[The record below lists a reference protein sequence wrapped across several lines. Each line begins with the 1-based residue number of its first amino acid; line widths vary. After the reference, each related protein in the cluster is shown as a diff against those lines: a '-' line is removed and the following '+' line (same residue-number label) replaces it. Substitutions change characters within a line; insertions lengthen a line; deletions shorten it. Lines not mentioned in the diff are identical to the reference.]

1 MRLPNL
7 LSLVTLLVAST
18 FASAD
23 SVVAGTDL
31 LSVNAGAGLCPR
43 TSDCEELAQQFTVST
58 AVLIDAIKVVIT
70 NPGPPIGGLDGSFS
84 LSLGSALGTGTAI
97 GSGDATVGPSEE
109 FDFTGLDISLAAGT
123 YYLLM
128 TGDDVQWNHASA
140 LTTSL
145 GSLGPEWVCDP
156 SFFSCSSDALNQWQ
170 SISLTE
176 AVEIDGTA
184 VTPEP
189 STLALFGTGLLVVM
203 GEVRRRVA

>member
-23 SVVAGTDL
+23 SVVAASDL
-31 LSVNAGAGLCPR
+31 SAASFAGANLCPENQ
-43 TSDCEELAQQFTVST
+43 DCEELTQQFTVST
-58 AVLIDAIKVVIT
+58 PVQIDEIKVVVT
-70 NPGPPIGGLDGSFS
+70 NGGLPFDGRGTFN
-84 LSLGSALGTGTAI
+84 LSLGSALGAGMEI
-97 GSGDATVGPSEE
+97 GSGDASMGPPEK
-109 FDFTGLDISLAAGT
+109 FDFTGLDISLPAGT

-128 TGDDVQWNHASA
+128 TGDDAGWSPAPT

-145 GSLGPEWVCDP
+145 GSLGPEWACDP
-156 SFFSCSSDALNQWQ
+156 TLFGCTTAFGWQ
-170 SISLTE
+170 TTRLIA

-184 VTPEP
+184 ITPEP
-189 STLALFGTGLLVVM
+189 STLALFGTGLLVVV

>member
-7 LSLVTLLVAST
+7 LSLVTLLAAST

-23 SVVAGTDL
+23 SVVAGTNL

-58 AVLIDAIKVVIT
+58 AVLIDAIKVVVT

-109 FDFTGLDISLAAGT
+109 FDFTGLDISLSAGT

-128 TGDDVQWNHASA
+128 TGDDVEWNHASA

-145 GSLGPEWVCDP
+145 GSLGPEWACDP
-156 SFFSCSSDALNQWQ
+156 TVSGCAGSFGWGSVSSA
-170 SISLTE
+170 E

-184 VTPEP
+184 ITPEP
-189 STLALFGTGLLVVM
+189 STLALFGTGLLVVV